1 MEAKVSI
8 VVPCYNGEKYI
19 VRFLESIL
27 GQTYDN
33 LLLILVNDGSND
45 HTEEI
50 VLEYK
55 DKLNKGGKELIYL
68 KQENQ
73 GQAAALNTGL
83 KMIYGWTQMMRF
95 QRILLKQE
103 YSF

>member
-33 LLLILVNDGSND
+33 LLYWNIKIN
-45 HTEEI
+45 
-50 VLEYK
+50 
-55 DKLNKGGKELIYL
+55 
-68 KQENQ
+68 
-73 GQAAALNTGL
+73 
-83 KMIYGWTQMMRF
+83 
-95 QRILLKQE
+95 
-103 YSF
+103 